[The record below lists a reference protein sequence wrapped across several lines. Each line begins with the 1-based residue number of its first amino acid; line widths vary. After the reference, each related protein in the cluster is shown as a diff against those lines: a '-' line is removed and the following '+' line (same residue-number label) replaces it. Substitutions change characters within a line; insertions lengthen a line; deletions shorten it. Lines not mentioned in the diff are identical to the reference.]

1 MITMSKHFSMNVFAK
16 GPKFRE
22 PHSINWQFNFKILMD
37 SVEDYGRQWAKR
49 EGEEL
54 DTLSEWAKAVRSLI

>member
-1 MITMSKHFSMNVFAK
+1 MNTGELNNFENVSLRNVFAK

-22 PHSINWQFNFKILMD
+22 PQSVKWKYNFKILMD
-37 SVEDYGRQWAKR
+37 SMENYARQWAKR

-54 DTLSEWAKAVRSLI
+54 DTLFERLRL